1 MTQPPVS
8 NGARP
13 LCRALFLLMVTGVLA
28 SCAYYYPSE
37 AIRDLA
43 RDRGWRE
50 LQIEAPPFVLTGFV
64 KPGAGAAD
72 TIHVYIEGDGR
83 AWLRGRPPDDP
94 TPTDPVALR
103 LAMADGASDVY
114 YLARPC
120 QLTTSST
127 YKACGLPYWST
138 RRFSEEVVSSMNL
151 AVDRFKKE
159 SGARR
164 LVIVGYSG
172 GGAVAALIAARRDDV
187 ALLITVAGTLD
198 HRAWTSHHRVSPLTG
213 SLNPVDQAARLAA
226 IPQIHFVGADD
237 EIVPPL
243 IAESYMRALPSLDNA
258 RVVRIPGYDHPCCWA
273 RDWPAL
279 LARAAL
285 ERPEAESRSIFH
297 VSGNMR

>member
-13 LCRALFLLMVTGVLA
+13 ACRALFLVVIAQALV
-28 SCAYYYPSE
+28 SCAFLYPGE
-37 AIRDLA
+37 AIRDLV

-50 LQIEAPPFVLTGFV
+50 VQIEAPPFILTGFV
-64 KPGAGAAD
+64 KPGAESAD

-83 AWLRGRPPDDP
+83 AWYGGRPPDDP

-103 LAMADGASDVY
+103 LALADGAPAVL

-120 QLTTSST
+120 QLTTPAT
-127 YKACGLPYWST
+127 KKACGLPYWSSL
-138 RRFSEEVVSSMNL
+138 RFSEEVVSSMNL
-151 AVDRFKKE
+151 AVEAFKKE
-159 SGARR
+159 SGAKRI
-164 LVIVGYSG
+164 VIIGYSG

-198 HRAWTSHHRVSPLTG
+198 HRVWTAHHEVPPLSG
-213 SLNPVDQAARLAA
+213 SLNPADQAERLAS
-226 IPQIHFVGADD
+226 IPQTHFVGLED

-243 IAESYMRALPSLDNA
+243 VAESYMRALPSRKNA
-258 RVVRIPGYDHPCCWA
+258 RVVRIPGYDHPCCWV

-279 LARAAL
+279 LARAGAG
-285 ERPEAESRSIFH
+285 R
-297 VSGNMR
+297 